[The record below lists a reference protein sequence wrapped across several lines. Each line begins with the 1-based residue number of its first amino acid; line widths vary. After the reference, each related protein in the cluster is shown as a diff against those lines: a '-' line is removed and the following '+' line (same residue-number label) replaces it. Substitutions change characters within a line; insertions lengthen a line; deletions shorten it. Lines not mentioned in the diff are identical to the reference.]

1 MSTNGIPN
9 SIVAP
14 ELPSYVAKFLPIA
27 KDSVV
32 DLQIKSSSQT
42 TTSIQGK
49 EVQPDQMKKVDVLSE
64 ENVEHEAKN
73 EGKDETETTHHVSV
87 KNTDLGSGSPKET
100 AQGEAGV
107 MNIESC
113 KKHLNDA
120 NIQAESLLGHTSV
133 VKDNSS
139 SLLQSTDISVD
150 IKNEKVSDDVEK
162 AIPPKPRRITPIAIT
177 TNSAQ
182 SS

>member
-73 EGKDETETTHHVSV
+73 EGKDETETTHHVSL
-87 KNTDLGSGSPKET
+87 KNTALGSGFPKET

-107 MNIESC
+107 MNC

-133 VKDNSS
+133 VKDDSS

>member
-1 MSTNGIPN
+1 MSTNGIQN
-9 SIVAP
+9 SIVAS

-32 DLQIKSSSQT
+32 DLRIKSSSQT

-49 EVQPDQMKKVDVLSE
+49 EEQPDQIKKFDVLSK
-64 ENVEHEAKN
+64 ENMEHEAKN
-73 EGKDETETTHHVSV
+73 EGKDETETAHHVYL
-87 KNTDLGSGSPKET
+87 KNTALGSGFPKET

-107 MNIESC
+107 MSIKSC
-113 KKHLNDA
+113 KKHLTDA
-120 NIQAESLLGHTSV
+120 NIPSEPSLECTTV
-133 VKDNSS
+133 VKDDSS
-139 SLLQSTDISVD
+139 SLRQSTDITVD
-150 IKNEKVSDDVEK
+150 IKNDKVSDDVEK